1 MYYAVGE
8 KESSQSFLY
17 SFWFSETGTEINTFK
32 KIFNLKRNYTMI
44 NFNSTEAPIDI
55 QDLISIESTLGY
67 NLPDSYKHHML
78 KFNGGSPESKNCFK
92 GMRIAHFNP
101 IKYGNDTL
109 QENIEDFKE
118 LLPEGFLPFTY
129 DWGGNPVCI
138 DLKNGTL
145 WTWEM

>member
-1 MYYAVGE
+1 M
-8 KESSQSFLY
+8 
-17 SFWFSETGTEINTFK
+17 T
-32 KIFNLKRNYTMI
+32 

-67 NLPDSYKHHML
+67 NLPSSYKHHML

-109 QENIEDFKE
+109 EDNIEDFKE

-129 DWGGNPVCI
+129 DWGGNPICI
-138 DLKNGTL
+138 DLKNSKVYYCPMDMGEVEPEFLANSFEEFMNGLT
-145 WTWEM
+145 EDCDY